1 VSPEHIAEL
10 AQLGAESTGP
20 GGRHIITLCGRFV
33 RLAHDPCAGSEFA
46 WHCGGMQSGDCYGPT
61 PRAAYTACLY
71 LRAEA
76 LAARI
81 AMLQAEAAEIAG
93 ELSRVAEVAK

>member
-1 VSPEHIAEL
+1 
-10 AQLGAESTGP
+10 
-20 GGRHIITLCGRFV
+20 
-33 RLAHDPCAGSEFA
+33 
-46 WHCGGMQSGDCYGPT
+46 MQSGDCYGPT